1 MPQSHAHPLR
11 QVVGLRESIK
21 TINSIA
27 FQVNLLGLNAI
38 LLAKQFGEVARG
50 FGVISSELR
59 AFSKQLSHHM
69 QAIGERSVNLVSLET
84 QRLCIHKRHKLLCAA
99 QGRSTSDWL
108 TQAQQRQQG
117 VLSTLHVEREK
128 TFKAMRE
135 YLDEAYQTCL
145 FGTVIARSARIEAAY
160 AGNQGAVLTT
170 TSLDFSARVDQ
181 VLASLDRLKQA
192 TGG

>member
-1 MPQSHAHPLR
+1 MPASQTPLR
-11 QVVGLRESIK
+11 QVVGLREEIK

-50 FGVISSELR
+50 FGVISAELR
-59 AFSKQLSHHM
+59 AFSKQLASHM
-69 QAIGERSVNLVSLET
+69 QAIAQHSVNLVSLET
-84 QRLCIHKRHKLLCAA
+84 QGLCVQKRHRLLCSAH
-99 QGRSTSDWL
+99 GRSTSDWL
-108 TQAQQRQQG
+108 IQAQQRQQG
-117 VLSTLHVEREK
+117 VLSNLQAERES
-128 TFKAMRE
+128 TFKHMRE
-135 YLDEAYQTCL
+135 FLGEAYQTCL

-160 AGNQGAVLTT
+160 AGNQGMVLTT
-170 TSLDFSARVDQ
+170 TSLDFSSRVDQ

>member
-1 MPQSHAHPLR
+1 MPASQTPLR
-11 QVVGLRESIK
+11 QVVGLREEIK

-50 FGVISSELR
+50 FGVISAELR
-59 AFSKQLSHHM
+59 AFSKQLASHM
-69 QAIGERSVNLVSLET
+69 QAIAQRSVNLVSLET
-84 QRLCIHKRHKLLCAA
+84 QRLCVHKRHALLCRA
-99 QGRSTSDWL
+99 QGRSTTDWL
-108 TQAQQRQQG
+108 AQARQRQQDM
-117 VLSTLHVEREK
+117 LSHLQAERED
-128 TFKAMRE
+128 TFKHMRE
-135 YLDEAYQTCL
+135 HLDEAYHTCL

-160 AGNQGAVLTT
+160 AGNQGMVLTT